1 MTHPLDQQATEIVQR
16 YRRNENELI
25 SVLQQIESQLIFRK
39 LGYNSMH
46 EYCVERLKLSDSR
59 AYELINVSRTCTKAP
74 QIKAAIEAG
83 VVSVSAVKR
92 IGRVV
97 TQENADLWIEQA
109 STLRQKDLER
119 AVAAVDPKQTVKEMV
134 KPVAEDRSMLVVGI
148 SSKLEKKLQRVREL
162 VAQSSA
168 KPCNLEQALEQMAA
182 IFLERKDPVQ
192 RAERIMRKQM
202 ARQNR
207 AKSTSLSNVARP
219 SNVSQPVQKVAHGVA
234 RPTRLPIPAAIR
246 HQVMLRDRGE
256 CQGKTPQGTRC
267 GCRQWTDIHHIRPV
281 SLGGANEVDNLVTL
295 CSGHHRQIHGG
306 EWDPGKTK
314 QSNRLF
320 SSRR

>member
-1 MTHPLDQQATEIVQR
+1 MTQHPLDQQAAEIVQR

-25 SVLQQIESQLIFRK
+25 SVLQQIESQLIFKK
-39 LGYNSMH
+39 LGYSSMH
-46 EYCVERLKLSDSR
+46 EYCVGRLKLSDSR
-59 AYELINVSRTCTKAP
+59 AYELINVSRTCAKAP

-92 IGRVV
+92 IGKVV
-97 TQENADLWIEQA
+97 TQENAALWIEQA

-119 AVAAVDPKQTVKEMV
+119 AVAAVNPQEAVKERV
-134 KPVAEDRSMLVVGI
+134 KPVAQDRSMLIVGI
-148 SSKLEKKLQRVREL
+148 SSQLEKKLQRVREL

-182 IFLERKDPVQ
+182 LFLERKDPVQ
-192 RAERIMRKQM
+192 RAERIMQKKL
-202 ARQNR
+202 ASK

-219 SNVSQPVQKVAHGVA
+219 SKVAQPVQKVAHGVA
-234 RPTRLPIPAAIR
+234 RQTRSPIPAAIR

-267 GCRQWTDIHHIRPV
+267 GCRQWTDIHHIQPV
-281 SLGGANEVDNLVTL
+281 SLGGSNDLDNLLTL
-295 CSGHHRQIHGG
+295 CSSHHRLVHG
-306 EWDPGKTK
+306 
-314 QSNRLF
+314 R
-320 SSRR
+320 

>member
-25 SVLQQIESQLIFRK
+25 SVLQQIESQLIYKK
-39 LGYNSMH
+39 LGYKSMH
-46 EYCVERLKLSDSR
+46 EYCSQRLKLSDGR

-97 TQENADLWIEQA
+97 NSENAHLWIEQA
-109 STLRQKDLER
+109 STLRQRDLER
-119 AVAAVDPKQTVKEMV
+119 AVAAVDPKEAVKERV
-134 KPVAEDRSMLVVGI
+134 KPVAQDRSMLIVGI
-148 SSKLEKKLQRVREL
+148 SSELEVKLQRVREL

-168 KPCNLEQALEQMAA
+168 KPCNLEQALEQMATL
-182 IFLERKDPVQ
+182 FLERKDPVQ
-192 RAERIMRKQM
+192 KAERIMQKKL
-202 ARQNR
+202 ASK
-207 AKSTSLSNVARP
+207 AKSTILSNVAQP
-219 SNVSQPVQKVAHGVA
+219 SKGAQPVQKHGVA
-234 RPTRLPIPAAIR
+234 RQTRSPIPAAIR

-267 GCRQWTDIHHIRPV
+267 GCRQWTDIHHIQPV
-281 SLGGANEVDNLVTL
+281 SLGGSNDVGNLLTL
-295 CSGHHRQIHGG
+295 CRSHHRQIHGG
-306 EWDPGKTK
+306 EWDQVRTR
-314 QSNRLF
+314 QSSQLF